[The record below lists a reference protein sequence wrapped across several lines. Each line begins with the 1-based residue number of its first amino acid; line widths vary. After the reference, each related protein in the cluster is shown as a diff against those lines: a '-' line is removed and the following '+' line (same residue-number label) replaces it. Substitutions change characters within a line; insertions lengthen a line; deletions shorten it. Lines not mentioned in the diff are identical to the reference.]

1 MGYVQYNMEDAKA
14 LEEKI
19 VSLIKDAEESYI
31 EYFNKFGDKNGMDFQ
46 YEFIKYHNELD
57 DWIGKFKKIG
67 NRVSNRIELRNK
79 ENSENNN
86 INQKPKIVLKKRF
99 S

>member
-1 MGYVQYNMEDAKA
+1 MGYEYYNLEDAKA

-19 VSLIKDAEESYI
+19 VSLIKEAGEAYVD
-31 EYFNKFGDKNGMDFQ
+31 YFNKFGDKNGMDFQ

-57 DWIGKFKKIG
+57 DWIEKFKKIG
-67 NRVSNRIELRNK
+67 NRVSNRIEIRNK
-79 ENSENNN
+79 ENFDNN
-86 INQKPKIVLKKRF
+86 INKKQKIIIKKRF

>member
-1 MGYVQYNMEDAKA
+1 MGYEHYNLEDAKV

-19 VSLIKDAEESYI
+19 VSLIKEAEKSYV

-46 YEFIKYHNELD
+46 YEFIRYHNELD

-67 NRVSNRIELRNK
+67 DRVSNRIEIRNK
-79 ENSENNN
+79 DNTDKN

>member
-1 MGYVQYNMEDAKA
+1 MGYVNYNLEDAKA
-14 LEEKI
+14 LEEK
-19 VSLIKDAEESYI
+19 VVALLKEAGETYV

-57 DWIGKFKKIG
+57 DWIEKFKKIG
-67 NRVSNRIELRNK
+67 DRVSKRIEIRNK
-79 ENSENNN
+79 ENADNN
-86 INQKPKIVLKKRF
+86 INQKPKIVIKKRF